1 VVSDAGINA
10 ASGETVFEEGEEVV
24 MVDEVSV
31 EVVGVKLNEGATVCV
46 TLLIVDVILDTIM
59 SDDAAIA
66 VPAVTKNIKQIT
78 KSLVLLNI
86 IYEFG

>member
-86 IYEFG
+86 IYVFG